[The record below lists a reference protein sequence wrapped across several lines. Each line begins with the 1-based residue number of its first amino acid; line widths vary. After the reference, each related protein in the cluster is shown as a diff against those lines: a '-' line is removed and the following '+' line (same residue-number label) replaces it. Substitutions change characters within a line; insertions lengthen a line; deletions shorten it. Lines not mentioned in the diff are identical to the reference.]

1 LLESVIVVF
10 SGLLIKYI
18 PHYDPETQKEINGW
32 IKYIDP
38 VLTLIM
44 VIIIVIRAVPAIFAI
59 SEILVEDVPGGINTE
74 MLMNEIIT
82 TIPAIKS
89 IHSFHIWR

>member
-1 LLESVIVVF
+1 
-10 SGLLIKYI
+10 
-18 PHYDPETQKEINGW
+18 
-32 IKYIDP
+32 
-38 VLTLIM
+38 M